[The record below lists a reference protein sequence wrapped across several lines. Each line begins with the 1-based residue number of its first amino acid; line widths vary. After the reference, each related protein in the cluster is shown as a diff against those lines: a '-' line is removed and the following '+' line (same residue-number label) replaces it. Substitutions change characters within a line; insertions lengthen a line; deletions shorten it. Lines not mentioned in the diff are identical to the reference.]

1 MAEFSMEALSWLRR
15 APADFRREMRALG
28 ADEGRV
34 AGGELADL
42 ANHALDLNQL
52 LQFDRALNRITG
64 RIDPGALSP
73 MRLAVL
79 ADATTDFTVPAIRVS
94 ALRHG
99 VLAEMFA
106 PAYGAAVREAM
117 NPASDLARF
126 KADVALVARDHRGLG
141 LNAPTMDPDAAE
153 AAITAAIAETAGM
166 IDGLERAG
174 VRTVILQT
182 APIPAEPWS
191 GHFDMR
197 APGSVPAQISAFN
210 TRLRALADAR
220 AAVLLDADALSAAVG
235 RGRWFDPL
243 EWNRAKLPFSLDLTP
258 LYADHVARVLGAIRG
273 KARKC
278 LVLDLDNTCWGGVIG
293 DDGLEGVRVGQ
304 GSPEGEA
311 FLAIQAQAL
320 ALKARGVVLAVCSKN
335 EEDAARL
342 PFREHPDMLL
352 REDDIAVFVA
362 NWTDKATNIRGIA
375 KALNIG
381 VDALVFLDDNPAERA
396 RVRQM
401 LPEVAVPELPEDPA
415 WYPAALAHAGY
426 FETVGLSADDAK
438 RAEQYRANAARVQEM
453 EKIGDYDAYLASL
466 DMVCDLRPFDEVGRT
481 RIAQLINKSNQ
492 FNLTTRR
499 YTEADVA
506 EMQADP
512 KIFDLQIRLTDR
524 FGDNGMISVVIFRI
538 GAEDWICDTWLMS
551 CRVLGRRVEEAALA
565 EVAAAARAAG
575 AQRLIGDYIPS
586 AKNKMVEGHFAAL
599 GFTECGATPGGGT
612 RWALDLASFEAATP
626 PMKIIGAERR
636 TQIKT

>member
-1 MAEFSMEALSWLRR
+1 MAEFSIESLSWLHQ
-15 APADFRREMRALG
+15 APEDFRNQVRALG
-28 ADEGRV
+28 VDEGRV
-34 AGGELADL
+34 AGVALSDL

-52 LQFDRALNRITG
+52 LQFDRALNRIAG
-64 RIDPGALSP
+64 RVDPGALSE

-99 VLAEMFA
+99 VLAEVFA

-117 NPASDLARF
+117 NPAGDFARF
-126 KADVALVARDHRGLG
+126 KPEVALVARDHRSLG
-141 LNAPTMDPDAAE
+141 LNTAVMDRDVAE
-153 AAITAAIAETAGM
+153 AAVAAAIAEVAGM

-182 APIPAEPWS
+182 APTPAEPWS
-191 GHFDMR
+191 GHFDRR
-197 APGSVPAQISAFN
+197 APGSVTAQISEFN
-210 TRLRALADAR
+210 TRLCALADAR
-220 AAVLLDADALSAAVG
+220 AAVLLDADALAAAVG
-235 RGRWFDPL
+235 RARWFDPS
-243 EWNRAKLPFSLDLTP
+243 EWNRAKLPFALDLTP

-293 DDGLEGVRVGQ
+293 DDGLEGVQIGQ

-320 ALKARGVVLAVCSKN
+320 ALKARGVILAVCSKN

-352 REDDIAVFVA
+352 REEDIAVFVA
-362 NWTDKATNIRGIA
+362 NWTDKATNIKGIA

-401 LPEVAVPELPEDPA
+401 LPEVAIPELPDDPA
-415 WYPAALAHAGY
+415 WYPDALASAGY
-426 FETVGLSADDAK
+426 FETVGLSADDAR
-438 RAEQYRANAARVQEM
+438 RAEQYRANAARVHEM

-466 DMVCDLRPFDEVGRT
+466 AMECELRPFDEVGRT
-481 RIAQLINKSNQ
+481 RIAQLVNKSNQ

-512 KIFDLQIRLTDR
+512 KVFDLQIRLTDR
-524 FGDNGMISVVIFRI
+524 FGDNGMISVLIFRK
-538 GAEDWICDTWLMS
+538 GAEEWVCDTWLMS
-551 CRVLGRRVEEAALA
+551 CRVLGRRVEEVALA

-575 AQRLIGDYIPS
+575 AKRLIGDYIPS
-586 AKNKMVEGHFAAL
+586 AKNRMVEGHFAAL
-599 GFTECGATPGGGT
+599 GFTECGAAPEGGA
-612 RWALDLASFEAATP
+612 RWALDLATLNAPAP
-626 PMKIIGAERR
+626 PLTITRAERPIQER
-636 TQIKT
+636 T